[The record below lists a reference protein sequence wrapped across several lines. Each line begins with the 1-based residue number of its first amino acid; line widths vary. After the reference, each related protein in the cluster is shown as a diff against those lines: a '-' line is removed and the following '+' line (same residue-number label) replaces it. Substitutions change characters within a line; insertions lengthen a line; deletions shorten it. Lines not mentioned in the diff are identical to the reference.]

1 MKKTGKIY
9 DFLGR
14 LIDVMLFVADFAVV
28 AGCFLTVA
36 QAIGL

>member
-1 MKKTGKIY
+1 MKKPGKIY
-9 DFLGR
+9 DPLGR

-28 AGCFLTVA
+28 AGGFLTVA